1 MFFAGN
7 VEINNKY
14 VEIKFLFCFVSE
26 HNIYILKWNLN
37 KHFFTLQIKSCFI
50 QKH

>member
-7 VEINNKY
+7 VEINKY
-14 VEIKFLFCFVSE
+14 VEIKFFVFVSE